1 MANSAMSLDS
11 TQTVLG
17 PTSRPV
23 VTAAGRGIDEARFPR
38 SPSIECHSR
47 FGRGRGNGTA
57 RRSTAVLCTS
67 VVSWVEAGLR
77 KAAIGSVGGGLE
89 TEAALEIE
97 PVTSSLAGASLPP
110 LVLFRIAKKPNTRIA
125 TTAIP
130 CRVRRLGVSQG
141 TTKRCCIIEPPVS
154 PWRRAGWE
162 FYSTVPNSLL
172 EIGGFARDSYW
183 DGRACPGVT
192 HLSQA
197 SAEHFQQCAEFPL
210 LRNRGLG
217 PLAVTVLSSSGKAA
231 A

>member
-1 MANSAMSLDS
+1 MSLDS
-11 TQTVLG
+11 RQTVLG
-17 PTSRPV
+17 STSRPV

-77 KAAIGSVGGGLE
+77 KAAIGSLGGGLG
-89 TEAALEIE
+89 TEAALGIE

-130 CRVRRLGVSQG
+130 RRVRRLGVSQG
-141 TTKRCCIIEPPVS
+141 TAKRCCIIEPPS
-154 PWRRAGWE
+154 PRRRAFRLGGE
-162 FYSTVPNSLL
+162 RDGNFTTLVPNSLL
-172 EIGGFARDSYW
+172 EIGGFARDTYW
-183 DGRACPGVT
+183 DGHACLGVT
-192 HLSQA
+192 HSSQA
-197 SAEHFQQCAEFPL
+197 SAEH
-210 LRNRGLG
+210 
-217 PLAVTVLSSSGKAA
+217 
-231 A
+231 

>member
-1 MANSAMSLDS
+1 VLGGRQCLPNLAQGDSAMSLDS
-11 TQTVLG
+11 RQTVLG

-23 VTAAGRGIDEARFPR
+23 VTAAGRGIDALPAL
-38 SPSIECHSR
+38 PSIECHSR

-77 KAAIGSVGGGLE
+77 KAAIGPLGGGLG
-89 TEAALEIE
+89 TEAALGIE

-154 PWRRAGWE
+154 PWSERDGN
-162 FYSTVPNSLL
+162 FTVRCL
-172 EIGGFARDSYW
+172 
-183 DGRACPGVT
+183 
-192 HLSQA
+192 
-197 SAEHFQQCAEFPL
+197 
-210 LRNRGLG
+210 
-217 PLAVTVLSSSGKAA
+217 TVY
-231 A
+231 

>member
-1 MANSAMSLDS
+1 MRPPRDSAMSLDS
-11 TQTVLG
+11 LLW

-77 KAAIGSVGGGLE
+77 KATIGSLGGGLG
-89 TEAALEIE
+89 TEAALGIE
-97 PVTSSLAGASLPP
+97 PVTSSLAGGSLPA

-130 CRVRRLGVSQG
+130 RRVRRLGVSQG
-141 TTKRCCIIEPPVS
+141 TAKRCCIIEPPS
-154 PWRRAGWE
+154 PRRRAFRLGGE
-162 FYSTVPNSLL
+162 RDGNFTVPVPNSLL
-172 EIGGFARDSYW
+172 EIGGFARDTYW
-183 DGRACPGVT
+183 DGHACLDVT
-192 HLSQA
+192 HSSQA
-197 SAEHFQQCAEFPL
+197 
-210 LRNRGLG
+210 
-217 PLAVTVLSSSGKAA
+217 
-231 A
+231 